1 MAGFDRKR
9 TTNLLALVAVAGGLG
24 LIAATGE
31 VGRRDV
37 TTADLDTRVSAAVA
51 GMLIGAFLSFGAVVV
66 ARRCRLPIGR
76 STLGLLLLAAAVV
89 GGASAVDLTNLDQPA
104 AEATVDDGPASAD
117 GQQAPLGRGAP
128 PPSDDDRRGLPVD
141 VDAGGTVILLIALGL
156 LVAAIVF
163 FGRRTELRTVAHAG
177 VYLTSDL
184 EPTEPEPR
192 PDEVTDRRIGDAL
205 LASLEALDA
214 SGSPAERIRAAYG
227 AMLRRFDE
235 IGLGRHPAE
244 PPGAYVD
251 RCLRSRTLPYDD
263 VERLLWLFE
272 LARFSDR
279 IVDER
284 DVDAARRALR
294 ATVDALGSV
303 PS

>member
-1 MAGFDRKR
+1 MAGFDRNR
-9 TTNLLALVAVAGGLG
+9 TTDLLAVVALAVGLG
-24 LIAATGE
+24 LVAATGG

-37 TTADLDTRVSAAVA
+37 TAADLGTRSSAAIA
-51 GMLIGAFLSFGAVVV
+51 GSLIGAIGVFGAVVV
-66 ARRCRLPIGR
+66 ARRCRITVGR
-76 STLGLLLLAAAVV
+76 STIGLLLLAGAVI
-89 GGASAVDLTNLDQPA
+89 GGASAVDLTNLDPSA
-104 AEATVDDGPASAD
+104 AEATVDEEPASAE
-117 GQQAPLGRGAP
+117 GQQAPRSPGVL

-141 VDAGGTVILLIALGL
+141 VEVEGTVILLLALAL
-156 LVAAIVF
+156 LIAAIVL

-184 EPTEPEPR
+184 EPTEPEPAVDE
-192 PDEVTDRRIGDAL
+192 PDHRGIGDAL

-244 PPGAYVD
+244 PPGAYVG
-251 RCLRSRTLPYDD
+251 RCLRSRPLPGDD
-263 VERLLWLFE
+263 VQRLLRLFE

-279 IVDER
+279 VVDER
-284 DVDAARRALR
+284 DVESARRALR

-303 PS
+303 S